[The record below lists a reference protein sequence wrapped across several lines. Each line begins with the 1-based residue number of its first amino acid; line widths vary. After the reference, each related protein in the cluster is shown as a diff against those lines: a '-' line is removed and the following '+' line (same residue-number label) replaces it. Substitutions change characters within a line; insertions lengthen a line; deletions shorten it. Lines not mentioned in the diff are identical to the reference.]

1 MRLQTKN
8 RNTVAQLAMH
18 IANHCIQLTCI
29 IRNGGVSRGKKQA
42 WYNLG
47 VDMCEKSQTIVV
59 EEKSKSP
66 TAAKSDSHVHW
77 CMDTSNKQVNG
88 QVPFRWKEVMIL
100 NKNTSQVQTYIKV
113 HG

>member
-1 MRLQTKN
+1 
-8 RNTVAQLAMH
+8 
-18 IANHCIQLTCI
+18 
-29 IRNGGVSRGKKQA
+29 
-42 WYNLG
+42 
-47 VDMCEKSQTIVV
+47 MCEKSQTIVV

-66 TAAKSDSHVHW
+66 AAAKSDSHVHW

-88 QVPFRWKEVMIL
+88 RVPFRWKEVMIL